1 MDYFV
6 FLIFHKCIHK
16 TKHLRL
22 DILSS
27 AGIFFCR
34 NRPLLS
40 VKLKSSLRTTS
51 GAGTATSQEHL
62 NSLPIFSGA
71 RVTRILV
78 LCVILCRS
86 LFVLFLLIIVLSS
99 IYGFWLPLWYLHT
112 LLIDLA
118 NWRYDIK
125 KHYIIHILLTN
136 RNYIPAAKMAAA
148 DHLAFNSPRES
159 QIIIIIVLFPECLS
173 KHLTFL
179 H

>member
-1 MDYFV
+1 M
-6 FLIFHKCIHK
+6 
-16 TKHLRL
+16 
-22 DILSS
+22 
-27 AGIFFCR
+27 
-34 NRPLLS
+34 NWLS
-40 VKLKSSLRTTS
+40 VTNDHGYVPPVEYTFRSFPQSWIITGFVTRVRTGATS
-51 GAGTATSQEHL
+51 GARTATSQEHL
-62 NSLPIFSGA
+62 NSFPIFSGA

-78 LCVILCRS
+78 LCVMLCRS
-86 LFVLFLLIIVLSS
+86 LFVLFLLTIVLSS

-125 KHYIIHILLTN
+125 KHYIIHRFLAN

-148 DHLAFNSPRES
+148 DHSAFNSPRES